1 MANPFK
7 AAEQKKKKAPG
18 SKQEPVVEEK
28 VVEVVETPAEPEK
41 PVETPVE
48 AVVEVAEVKET
59 KPAPKKA
66 EKKTEKKVE
75 KREEEPVKKAVDIF
89 ASLEAEKP
97 TGKTY
102 AFYLSDDNVKKL
114 KKMAAE
120 KGISTSKLLDHILS
134 QVL

>member
-7 AAEQKKKKAPG
+7 QAELAKKKAPG
-18 SKQEPVVEEK
+18 SKQEPVVEKRE
-28 VVEVVETPAEPEK
+28 VPVVETPVEPEK

-48 AVVEVAEVKET
+48 PVVEVRET

-66 EKKTEKKVE
+66 EKKVEAPAKKTL
-75 KREEEPVKKAVDIF
+75 DIF
-89 ASLEAEKP
+89 AGLETEKP
-97 TGKTY
+97 SGKTY

-114 KKMAAE
+114 KEMAGK

-134 QVL
+134 EVL

>member
-28 VVEVVETPAEPEK
+28 VVVEVETPAEPEK
-41 PVETPVE
+41 PAETPVE
-48 AVVEVAEVKET
+48 PVAEVAEVKET

-75 KREEEPVKKAVDIF
+75 KQESEPAKKALDIF

-102 AFYLSDDNVKKL
+102 AFYLSDENVKKL
-114 KKMAAE
+114 KDMAGK
-120 KGISTSKLLDHILS
+120 KGISASKLLDHILS
-134 QVL
+134 EVL

>member
-7 AAEQKKKKAPG
+7 QAELAKKKAPG
-18 SKQEPVVEEK
+18 SKQEPVVEKKEVP
-28 VVEVVETPAEPEK
+28 VVEMPAEEKK

-48 AVVEVAEVKET
+48 PVVEVRET

-66 EKKTEKKVE
+66 EKKVEAPAKKTL
-75 KREEEPVKKAVDIF
+75 DIF
-89 ASLEAEKP
+89 AGLETEKP
-97 TGKTY
+97 SGKTY

-114 KKMAAE
+114 KEMAGK

-134 QVL
+134 EVL